1 MPNVT
6 VALLFGGKSSE
17 HEISI
22 ISAKAVSA
30 HADRDSYTIFPIYIS
45 RDGRWFK
52 GKTAREILELDITG
66 LLKNQTIETTNRQL
80 LALTE
85 NRDED
90 LFDFNFHQEG
100 IDVAF
105 PVLHGANGED
115 GKVQGLLEVF
125 AIPYTGCNVQSS
137 SMTMDKDITKICAMQ
152 AGIAVAEYMTVLRPD
167 YLNNHS
173 AIIEAI
179 KKLFVPPFFVK
190 PANLGS
196 SVGIAKIHSFDEL
209 EEALDEAC
217 RLDIKILVEKAIEGR
232 EVEVAV
238 LGNEQP
244 IASVPGEIE
253 PGGDF
258 YDFTDKY
265 IDGSA
270 RLHIPARV
278 DADTSECL
286 QEEAIKAF
294 RALGCRGMSRID
306 FFVENGTGN
315 IILNEINSIPGFTS
329 ISMYPMLMEHAG
341 IGFTELVDR
350 LVRFAL
356 EKSPA

>member
-22 ISAKAVSA
+22 ISAQAVSA
-30 HADRDSYTIFPIYIS
+30 HIDRTTYTLFPLYIS

-52 GKTAREILELDITG
+52 GTTARKVLDLDITG
-66 LLKNQTIETTNRQL
+66 LLKSRTIETINRQL
-80 LALTE
+80 LAMTE

-90 LFDFNFHQEG
+90 LFDFNFQKEG

-105 PVLHGANGED
+105 PVLHGAYGED

-137 SMTMDKDITKICAMQ
+137 SMTMDKEITKLCAVQ
-152 AGIAVAEYMTVLRPD
+152 AGIHVADYMTVLRAD
-167 YLNNHS
+167 YLNNRS
-173 AIIEAI
+173 AIAETI
-179 KKLFVPPFFVK
+179 KKRFAPPFFVK

-217 RLDIKILVEKAIEGR
+217 RLDVKILVEKAIEGR

-238 LGNEQP
+238 LGNEHP

-278 DADTSECL
+278 DAETSARL
-286 QEEAIKAF
+286 QEEGIKAF
-294 RALGCRGMSRID
+294 RALGCSGMSRID
-306 FFVENGTGN
+306 FFVEKGSVK

-341 IGFTELVDR
+341 IGFTELIDR

-356 EKSPA
+356 EKTPA